1 MASNSSAAAVAA
13 MFGIRDADHQDQM
26 KPLLA
31 QQHQQLLPPAPLL
44 NAAAS
49 SSAVSGQATGASP
62 PPVKKKRNLPG
73 NYSELCKY
81 PFQFQPCIFSEWIL
95 TMHGAGIWC
104 DFHRI

>member
-31 QQHQQLLPPAPLL
+31 QQLQHQLPPAPLL
-44 NAAAS
+44 NAAS
-49 SSAVSGQATGASP
+49 SSAGSGQAAGASP

-73 NYSELCKY
+73 N
-81 PFQFQPCIFSEWIL
+81 
-95 TMHGAGIWC
+95 
-104 DFHRI
+104 